1 MVKWII
7 LIPQG
12 HSTEIEPAL
21 PDIFQTLPIDCF
33 GIKVNGPHFRL
44 GATAPCLYPINPYE
58 AMTSAIPVQCFT
70 N

>member
-44 GATAPCLYPINPYE
+44 GAAAPNWRWLASTRANTI
-58 AMTSAIPVQCFT
+58 
-70 N
+70 